1 MLEQDTG
8 TVVEGGEEVEV
19 RSEREI
25 ISVDDDDEGCESDRT
40 SHAVW
45 CQYSPSKHMSHSVTN
60 QSPATSHY
68 SHFPH
73 RRQGRP
79 GLGQRV
85 NNPAGLP
92 GQGQEIL
99 FMPPTTHYSIKTSCR
114 AAREFMDY

>member
-1 MLEQDTG
+1 MLEQDTATG
-8 TVVEGGEEVEV
+8 VEGGEEVLV

-60 QSPATSHY
+60 QSPLLTSHI
-68 SHFPH
+68 SLTADKGG
-73 RRQGRP
+73 QE
-79 GLGQRV
+79 LGQRV
-85 NNPAGLP
+85 NNPAGGP
-92 GQGQEIL
+92 GQGQQIL
-99 FMPPTTHYSIKTSCR
+99 FMARTTHSSIKTSCR